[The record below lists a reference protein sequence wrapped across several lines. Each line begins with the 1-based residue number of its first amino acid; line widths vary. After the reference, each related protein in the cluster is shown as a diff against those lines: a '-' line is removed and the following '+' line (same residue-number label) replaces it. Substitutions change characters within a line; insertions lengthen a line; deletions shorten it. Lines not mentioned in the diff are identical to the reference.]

1 MRCGCA
7 PPAPREQAHA
17 LKGSAGMIGAVR
29 LSQLCHDV
37 EKAALGKDPVPIP
50 GLLVAI
56 QIELRS
62 VERLL
67 TTEYA

>member
-1 MRCGCA
+1 
-7 PPAPREQAHA
+7 
-17 LKGSAGMIGAVR
+17 MIGAVR